1 MQMTTT
7 RPIMMP
13 KRPDPDVNPLIRGM
27 FKRAASSRHGRPEFT
42 TAATTE
48 FHHSGSYHMGT
59 HIRASLDHD
68 VDLRHYLTSSAPQT
82 DEKQIAR
89 RVFRTIADNLCE
101 KHQAISISPQVLGG
115 EPHVKGL
122 RVSIAHVL
130 AQLHHLG
137 SIDAVVAEFKQRIS
151 GEQIKAALAY
161 AHDFMEIA
169 CDPSADD
176 D

>member
-1 MQMTTT
+1 MEMTTI
-7 RPIMMP
+7 RPILMP
-13 KRPDPDVNPLIRGM
+13 KPPDLDENPLVRGM
-27 FKRAASSRHGRPEFT
+27 FKRAASSHQGRPESSS
-42 TAATTE
+42 AATE
-48 FHHSGSYHMGT
+48 FYYSGSYPMGNL
-59 HIRASLDHD
+59 IRASSDRD
-68 VDLRHYLTSSAPQT
+68 VNLALYFKSSGQQV
-82 DEKQIAR
+82 DEQQIAR
-89 RVFRTIADNLCE
+89 RVFRAIADGLCE
-101 KHQAISISPQVLGG
+101 KHQAIGISPEVLGG
-115 EPHVKGL
+115 EPHIKGL

-130 AQLHHLG
+130 AHLHHLG

>member
-1 MQMTTT
+1 MEMTTI
-7 RPIMMP
+7 RPILTAKP
-13 KRPDPDVNPLIRGM
+13 PDLDENPLVRRM
-27 FKRAASSRHGRPEFT
+27 FKRAASSHQDRPESSS
-42 TAATTE
+42 AATE
-48 FHHSGSYHMGT
+48 FYQSGSYHMGNL
-59 HIRASLDHD
+59 IQVSPDRDVAS
-68 VDLRHYLTSSAPQT
+68 YLKSSAQQI

-89 RVFRTIADNLCE
+89 RVFRAIADSLCQ
-101 KHQAISISPQVLGG
+101 KHQAISISPEVLGG

-122 RVSIAHVL
+122 RISIAHVL
-130 AQLHHLG
+130 AHLHHLG

>member
-1 MQMTTT
+1 
-7 RPIMMP
+7 MMP
-13 KRPDPDVNPLIRGM
+13 KRPDLDVNPLIRGM
-27 FKRAASSRHGRPEFT
+27 FKTAALSRQDRPESSS
-42 TAATTE
+42 ASTE
-48 FHHSGSYHMGT
+48 FYHSGSYHMGT
-59 HIRASLDHD
+59 NLIRASSDYD
-68 VDLRHYLTSSAPQT
+68 VDLALYFNSSEQQA
-82 DEKQIAR
+82 DEQQIAR
-89 RVFRTIADNLCE
+89 RVFRAIAGNLCE
-101 KHQAISISPQVLGG
+101 KHQAISINPEVLGG

-130 AQLHHLG
+130 AHLHHLG